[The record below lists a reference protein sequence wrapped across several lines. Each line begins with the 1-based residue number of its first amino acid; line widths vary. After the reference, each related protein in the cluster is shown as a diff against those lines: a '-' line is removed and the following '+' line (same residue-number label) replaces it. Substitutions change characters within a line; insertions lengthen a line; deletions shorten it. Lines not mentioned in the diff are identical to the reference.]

1 MTSEHFVVR
10 DSLIIPIRYFLKIIT
25 SAIFLN
31 VTFMSARKR
40 RTIERIQPTGC
51 LEFFQLIVTIGL
63 LLALR
68 FFIRISFLC
77 R

>member
-10 DSLIIPIRYFLKIIT
+10 DSLIIPIFPKIIT

-40 RTIERIQPTGC
+40 RTIERIQSTGC
-51 LEFFQLIVTIGL
+51 LEFFQLIITIGL

-68 FFIRISFLC
+68 FFISFLC